1 MPYDPRM
8 AERAREV
15 LQGRRGLS
23 EKKMFGGVGF
33 LLHGNMCVGVWR
45 EYLILRLGP
54 EQAEDALRE
63 PFVKPFD
70 ITGRAMSGWVMV
82 ESRGLD
88 CSGPVVRADAP
99 RQVSSRGFTALWSN
113 AQNSPSGLPSRR
125 LPRFR
130 QVFRSIFSLI
140 DRAEPSI
147 SSEWTIPS
155 W

>member
-1 MPYDPRM
+1 MPYDKRL
-8 AERAREV
+8 ADRARQA

-82 ESRGLD
+82 ESRGVD
-88 CSGPVVRADAP
+88 DEA
-99 RQVSSRGFTALWSN
+99 ALAEWIGQAISFVET
-113 AQNSPSGLPSRR
+113 LP
-125 LPRFR
+125 
-130 QVFRSIFSLI
+130 
-140 DRAEPSI
+140 AK
-147 SSEWTIPS
+147 
-155 W
+155 